1 MVAMVELINDGSVTS
16 AKGFAAGGTYAGLKT
31 QGDGVLDL
39 GILLSDTP
47 ANLAATFSTN
57 KVLSPSVVLSRQ
69 RAQRGAARGVVANSG
84 CANCCVGEQGL
95 TDAAELAELAAA
107 HTGVAAD
114 DMLVCSTGMIGVE
127 LPMALLRQN
136 VGNVRLSA
144 DGGHDFARSIMTTD
158 TRHKDIA
165 VSVDLDGRKAI
176 IGGAAKGVGMIH
188 PNMATMLAFVATDA
202 PVEQGFL
209 QAALSRAVDASFNM
223 CSVDGDQ
230 STNDTALAFAN
241 GQAGGAEVAA
251 GTPAADAFEDALTY
265 VCQSL
270 AKEMVRDGEGAKK
283 LIEVTVGGANSLADA
298 RKAARDISTSS
309 LVKAM
314 VHGNDPNWGRIMMA
328 LGKSGADMLES
339 RIDIFVDDI
348 QIVQDGIAI
357 PFYRDAVVSAMAS
370 SPDVRFLVNLNMG
383 GHDATAWGCDLTEEY
398 VTFNSAYST

>member
-31 QGDGVLDL
+31 QGEGVLDL
-39 GILLSDTP
+39 GILLSDAP

-57 KVLSPSVVLSRQ
+57 KILSPSVVLSRE
-69 RAQRGAARGVVANSG
+69 RAGRGSARGVVANSG

-95 TDAAELAELAAA
+95 TDAAELTDLAAA
-107 HTGVAAD
+107 HIGVDAE

-136 VGNVRLSA
+136 VSNISLSA

-158 TRHKDIA
+158 TRHKEIA
-165 VSVDLDGRKAI
+165 VSVELDGRKVV

-209 QAALSRAVDASFNM
+209 QAALGRAVEASFNM

-230 STNDTALAFAN
+230 STNDTVLLFAN
-241 GQAGGAEVAA
+241 GQAGGAEIGADSAA
-251 GTPAADAFEDALTY
+251 AADFEDALTY
-265 VCQSL
+265 VCVSL
-270 AKEMVRDGEGAKK
+270 AKDMVRDGEGAKK
-283 LIEVTVGGANSLADA
+283 LIEVVVGEAASLADA
-298 RKAARDISTSS
+298 RKAAREISTSS

-328 LGKSGADMLES
+328 LGKSGADMDES
-339 RIDIFVDDI
+339 KIDIFVDDI
-348 QIVQDGIAI
+348 KIVEGGIAI
-357 PFYRDAVVSAMAS
+357 PYHKDSVVSAMAS
-370 SPDVRFLVNLNMG
+370 SPDVRFRVNLSMG
-383 GHDATAWGCDLTEEY
+383 GATATAWGCDLTEEY